1 MNPTNLRKRRKK
13 AKKKKSGASDGDWT
27 WKDRIDMVKWTDRM
41 ITNSLLRLEPPELN
55 KVALECFA
63 GIMRYMGD
71 LGLLKNQHEVD
82 CVNTIL
88 MYCHKFE
95 ALRDEVYCQ
104 IMRQTTN
111 NKSGAPDS
119 CQKGWRLFSIIAAYF
134 NCSEVLK
141 PYLFKY
147 LETSAYDKRRAY
159 HGTALVCLHN
169 LRKTFKYGGRR
180 NVPSIEE
187 ISAITAGRNSKRQI
201 YRLPGGTERVINTK
215 STTVVDDIV
224 EDLCKVIGVTTV
236 HEREEF
242 SLYCIIEGQT
252 FTRPLY
258 KEQYILDVTTD
269 LQRQGAIYYLIFCR
283 SVWHHPLRLD
293 NKLYIE
299 VVFNQI
305 APDYLEG
312 LLLVMPSEQIDQD
325 VVYQVAKVTALLHK
339 AADMDHVPTLKE
351 TKFLLPKPA
360 LSARDIKPPQWVNM
374 VQGSWAE
381 VQDISA
387 SQAKAEVL
395 RILSQWQ
402 LFGSSFFAVRRD
414 SDPMEGSEHILALNK
429 HGVHFLD
436 LITHE
441 TILHYPFT
449 EVISTR
455 QMETE
460 DGVLYLDMKC
470 GNLMQQK
477 ISRIQTDQ
485 AVEIARLIKQY
496 ITIDQRSRGL
506 AADPGASRSA
516 SRLEM

>member
-1 MNPTNLRKRRKK
+1 
-13 AKKKKSGASDGDWT
+13 
-27 WKDRIDMVKWTDRM
+27 
-41 ITNSLLRLEPPELN
+41 
-55 KVALECFA
+55 
-63 GIMRYMGD
+63 MG
-71 LGLLKNQHEVD
+71 
-82 CVNTIL
+82 
-88 MYCHKFE
+88 
-95 ALRDEVYCQ
+95 
-104 IMRQTTN
+104 
-111 NKSGAPDS
+111 
-119 CQKGWRLFSIIAAYF
+119 
-134 NCSEVLK
+134 
-141 PYLFKY
+141 
-147 LETSAYDKRRAY
+147 
-159 HGTALVCLHN
+159 
-169 LRKTFKYGGRR
+169 
-180 NVPSIEE
+180 
-187 ISAITAGRNSKRQI
+187 
-201 YRLPGGTERVINTK
+201 
-215 STTVVDDIV
+215 DDIV
-224 EDLCKVIGVTTV
+224 EDLCTVIGVTSL

-269 LQRQGAIYYLIFCR
+269 LQKQGAVYYLIFCR
-283 SVWHHPLRLD
+283 SVWHYPLRLD

-312 LLLVMPSEQIDQD
+312 LLLVMPSEQIDNE
-325 VVYQVAKVTALLHK
+325 VVYQVAKVAALLHK

-374 VQGSWAE
+374 VQGSWTE
-381 VQDISA
+381 VQELTA
-387 SQAKAEVL
+387 SQAKAQVL
-395 RILSQWQ
+395 QILSQWP
-402 LFGSSFFAVRRD
+402 LFGSSFFSVRRE
-414 SDPMEGSEHILALNK
+414 SDNARRPSDDTNEHILALNK
-429 HGVHFLD
+429 NGVHFLD

-470 GNLMQQK
+470 GNLMQQR

-496 ITIDQRSRGL
+496 ITIDQRTRGMNVGKE
-506 AADPGASRSA
+506 PGQESRSG
-516 SRLEM
+516 SRLEKYVL